1 MAAPKVPIASTTTVK
16 SGQTISAIAAKAGVS
31 VAAVAAANPQI
42 SNLNKIS
49 VGQKVNI
56 PVVNTATKTATS
68 TYAGG
73 VTGGTNPFSPTSG
86 VSATKLATISKAA
99 GITPVSGAATS
110 VGATGAT
117 GATGNAAA
125 DAAAKAAADAAAK
138 AAADA
143 AAKAAADAAAK
154 AAAEAEAK
162 AKAEAEAKAKA
173 EADARAAELERIK
186 AELLAASEA
195 ERAALLAQL
204 AAAQAAADAA
214 AAAAANAANAN
225 AAAIAAANAAA
236 LAAQQ
241 KAADDAAKAAAAAA
255 AEAERVAAQR
265 ESVGKIV
272 ADRFAKFGLAT
283 LGAKILDL
291 ARQGYT
297 EDTITL
303 ELQNTPEYQQRF
315 AANAQRIKK
324 GLSVLT
330 PAEYLS
336 NEDAY
341 RQTLRAYGLTQFDND
356 AYVRQ
361 FIENDVSPSELST
374 RVSMAVQRV
383 QNADPAI
390 ARTLKDYYGI
400 GSTDMVAYVLDP
412 NQQLPKIQR
421 QIAAA
426 EIGVAARVQGLET
439 GVAVAEQLAAQ
450 GITQAEAQKGYA
462 TIADILPTAQKLSEI
477 YGTTLPGY
485 NQAEAEQEVFNTL
498 ASAQR
503 KRKALTEREI
513 ASFSGKSGTT
523 KASLLSTTSGQYQN
537 PDIDLSAQC
546 RV

>member
-1 MAAPKVPIASTTTVK
+1 MAAPKPKVPVASTTTVK

-42 SNLNKIS
+42 SNLNKIN

-86 VSATKLATISKAA
+86 VSAAKLETISKAA
-99 GITPVSGAATS
+99 GITPVSGSTTG
-110 VGATGAT
+110 VGAT

-154 AAAEAEAK
+154 AAADKAAAEAL
-162 AKAEAEAKAKA
+162 AKAEAEAA
-173 EADARAAELERIK
+173 ARAAELERIR
-186 AELLAASEA
+186 AELAAAAAADRE
-195 ERAALLAQL
+195 ALLAQL

-225 AAAIAAANAAA
+225 AAALAAAN

-241 KAADDAAKAAAAAA
+241 KAAEDAAKAA

-400 GSTDMVAYVLDP
+400 GSADMVAYVLDP

-439 GVAVAEQLAAQ
+439 GVSVAEQLAAQ

-513 ASFSGKSGTT
+513 ASFSGKAGTT
-523 KASLLSTTSGQYQN
+523 KASLLSTTGGQY
-537 PDIDLSAQC
+537 
-546 RV
+546 

>member
-1 MAAPKVPIASTTTVK
+1 MAAPKPTVPVASTTTVK
-16 SGQTISAIAAKAGVS
+16 SGQTLSGIAAKAGVS
-31 VAAVAAANPQI
+31 VAAIAAANPQI
-42 SNLNKIS
+42 SNLNKIN

-86 VSATKLATISKAA
+86 VSTAKLETISKAA
-99 GITPVSGAATS
+99 GITPVSGSATG
-110 VGATGAT
+110 VGAT

-154 AAAEAEAK
+154 AAADAAAK

-225 AAAIAAANAAA
+225 AAAIAAAAA
-236 LAAQQ
+236 AAQQ

-400 GSTDMVAYVLDP
+400 GSADMVAYVLDP

-439 GVAVAEQLAAQ
+439 GVSVAEQLAAQ

-485 NQAEAEQEVFNTL
+485 NQADAEQEVFNTL

-513 ASFSGKSGTT
+513 ASFSSKSGTT
-523 KASLLSTTSGQYQN
+523 KASLLSTTGGQY
-537 PDIDLSAQC
+537 
-546 RV
+546 

>member
-1 MAAPKVPIASTTTVK
+1 MAAPKPTVPIASTTKVT
-16 SGQTISAIAAKAGVS
+16 SGQTISGIAAKAGVS
-31 VAAVAAANPQI
+31 VAAIAAANPQI
-42 SNLNKIS
+42 TNLSKIN

-86 VSATKLATISKAA
+86 VGAAKLETISKAA
-99 GITPVSGAATS
+99 GITPVSGSATG
-110 VGATGAT
+110 VGAT

-154 AAAEAEAK
+154 AAADKAAAEAL
-162 AKAEAEAKAKA
+162 AKAEAEAA
-173 EADARAAELERIK
+173 ARAAELERIR
-186 AELLAASEA
+186 AELAAAAAADRE
-195 ERAALLAQL
+195 ALLAQL

-225 AAAIAAANAAA
+225 AAALAAAN

-241 KAADDAAKAAAAAA
+241 KAAEDAAKAA

-265 ESVGKIV
+265 ESIGKIIS
-272 ADRFAKFGLAT
+272 DRFAKYGLAS
-283 LGAKILDL
+283 LGAKVLDL
-291 ARQGYT
+291 ARQGYS

-303 ELQNTPEYQQRF
+303 ELQSTPEYQQRF

-400 GSTDMVAYVLDP
+400 GSADMVAYVLDP

-439 GVAVAEQLAAQ
+439 GVSVAEQLAAQ

-523 KASLLSTTSGQYQN
+523 KASLLSTTGGQY
-537 PDIDLSAQC
+537 
-546 RV
+546 

>member
-1 MAAPKVPIASTTTVK
+1 VAAPKPKVPVASTTTVK

-42 SNLNKIS
+42 SNLNKIN

-86 VSATKLATISKAA
+86 VSAAKLETISKAA
-99 GITPVSGAATS
+99 GITPVSGSTTG
-110 VGATGAT
+110 VGAT

-154 AAAEAEAK
+154 AAADAEAK

-225 AAAIAAANAAA
+225 AAAIAAAAA
-236 LAAQQ
+236 AAQQ

-400 GSTDMVAYVLDP
+400 GSADMVAYVLDP

-439 GVAVAEQLAAQ
+439 GVSVAEQLAAQ

-513 ASFSGKSGTT
+513 ASFSGKAGTT
-523 KASLLSTTSGQYQN
+523 KASLLSTTGGQY
-537 PDIDLSAQC
+537 
-546 RV
+546 

>member
-1 MAAPKVPIASTTTVK
+1 VAAPKPKVPVASTTTVK

-42 SNLNKIS
+42 SNLNKIN

-86 VSATKLATISKAA
+86 VSAAKLETISKAA
-99 GITPVSGAATS
+99 GITPVSPAGTPGGTPFGQAGS
-110 VGATGAT
+110 
-117 GATGNAAA
+117 AA

-154 AAAEAEAK
+154 AAADAEAK

-225 AAAIAAANAAA
+225 AAAIAAAAAA
-236 LAAQQ
+236 AAAAQQ

-400 GSTDMVAYVLDP
+400 GSADMVAYVLDP

-439 GVAVAEQLAAQ
+439 GVSVAEQLAAQ

-523 KASLLSTTSGQYQN
+523 KASLLSTTGGQY
-537 PDIDLSAQC
+537 
-546 RV
+546 

>member
-1 MAAPKVPIASTTTVK
+1 MAAPKVPIASTTKVQ
-16 SGQTISAIAAKAGVS
+16 SGQTISGIAAKAGVS
-31 VAAVAAANPQI
+31 VAAIAAANPQI
-42 SNLNKIS
+42 TNLNKIN
-49 VGQKVNI
+49 VGQIVKI

-86 VSATKLATISKAA
+86 VSAAKLETISKAA
-99 GITPVSGAATS
+99 GVTPVSGS
-110 VGATGAT
+110 TGAT
-117 GATGNAAA
+117 GSTGNTAADKAAA
-125 DAAAKAAADAAAK
+125 DKAAADKAAADAL
-138 AAADA
+138 
-143 AAKAAADAAAK
+143 
-154 AAAEAEAK
+154 AAAEKAAAEAK
-162 AKAEAEAKAKA
+162 AKADAEAA
-173 EADARAAELERIK
+173 ARAAELERIK
-186 AELLAASEA
+186 AELLAAA
-195 ERAALLAQL
+195 DADRQALLAQL

-214 AAAAANAANAN
+214 AAAAANAN
-225 AAAIAAANAAA
+225 AANAAA
-236 LAAQQ
+236 LAAANTAAQQ
-241 KAADDAAKAAAAAA
+241 KAAEDAAKAA

-272 ADRFAKFGLAT
+272 ADRFAKYGLAT
-283 LGAKILDL
+283 LGAKVLDL
-291 ARQGYT
+291 AREGYS

-315 AANAQRIKK
+315 AANAARIKK
-324 GLSVLT
+324 NLSVLT
-330 PAEYLS
+330 PAEYLA

-400 GSTDMVAYVLDP
+400 GSADMVAYVLDP

-439 GVAVAEQLAAQ
+439 GVSVAEQLAAQ

-523 KASLLSTTSGQYQN
+523 KASLLSTPGGQY
-537 PDIDLSAQC
+537 
-546 RV
+546 

>member
-1 MAAPKVPIASTTTVK
+1 MAAPKPKVPIASTTTVK

-42 SNLNKIS
+42 SNLNKIN

-86 VSATKLATISKAA
+86 VSAAKLETISKAA
-99 GITPVSGAATS
+99 GITPVSPAGTPGGTPFGQAGS
-110 VGATGAT
+110 
-117 GATGNAAA
+117 AAA

-173 EADARAAELERIK
+173 EAEARAAELERIK

-225 AAAIAAANAAA
+225 AAAIAAAAA
-236 LAAQQ
+236 AAQQ

-523 KASLLSTTSGQYQN
+523 KASLLSTTSGQY
-537 PDIDLSAQC
+537 
-546 RV
+546 

>member
-1 MAAPKVPIASTTTVK
+1 MAAPKPKVPVASTTTVK

-42 SNLNKIS
+42 SNLNKIN

-86 VSATKLATISKAA
+86 VSAAKLETISKAA
-99 GITPVSGAATS
+99 GITPVSPAGTPGGTPFGQAGS
-110 VGATGAT
+110 
-117 GATGNAAA
+117 AA

-154 AAAEAEAK
+154 AAADAEAK

-225 AAAIAAANAAA
+225 AAAIAAAAA
-236 LAAQQ
+236 AAQQ

-272 ADRFAKFGLAT
+272 ADRFAKYGLAT
-283 LGAKILDL
+283 LGAKVLDL
-291 ARQGYT
+291 ARQGYS

-315 AANAQRIKK
+315 AANAARIKK
-324 GLSVLT
+324 NLSVLT
-330 PAEYLS
+330 PAEYLA

-400 GSTDMVAYVLDP
+400 GSADMVAYVLDP

-439 GVAVAEQLAAQ
+439 GVSVAEQLAAQ

-523 KASLLSTTSGQYQN
+523 KASLLSTTGGQY
-537 PDIDLSAQC
+537 
-546 RV
+546 

>member
-1 MAAPKVPIASTTTVK
+1 MAAPKVPIASTTKVQ
-16 SGQTISAIAAKAGVS
+16 SGQTISGIAAKAGVS
-31 VAAVAAANPQI
+31 VAAIAAANPQI
-42 SNLNKIS
+42 TNLNKIS
-49 VGQKVNI
+49 VNQKINI

-86 VSATKLATISKAA
+86 VSAAKLETISKAA
-99 GITPVSGAATS
+99 GVTPVSGSTGSALPSGFTTDSQNTARLAAE
-110 VGATGAT
+110 
-117 GATGNAAA
+117 AAA
-125 DAAAKAAADAAAK
+125 RDAANKAAADAAAK

-143 AAKAAADAAAK
+143 L
-154 AAAEAEAK
+154 AAAEKAAAEAK
-162 AKAEAEAKAKA
+162 AKADAEAA
-173 EADARAAELERIK
+173 ARAAELERIK

-195 ERAALLAQL
+195 EKAALLAQL

-214 AAAAANAANAN
+214 AAAAANANSAN
-225 AAAIAAANAAA
+225 AAALAAANANAANAAA
-236 LAAQQ
+236 LANAAAQQ
-241 KAADDAAKAAAAAA
+241 KAAEDAAKAA

-272 ADRFAKFGLAT
+272 ADRFAKYGLAT
-283 LGAKILDL
+283 LGAKVLDL
-291 ARQGYT
+291 ARQGYS

-315 AANAQRIKK
+315 AANAARIKK
-324 GLSVLT
+324 NLSVLT
-330 PAEYLS
+330 PAEYLA

-400 GSTDMVAYVLDP
+400 GSADMVAYVLDP

-439 GVAVAEQLAAQ
+439 GVSVAEQLAAQ

-513 ASFSGKSGTT
+513 ASFSGKAGTT
-523 KASLLSTTSGQYQN
+523 KASLLSTTGGQY
-537 PDIDLSAQC
+537 
-546 RV
+546 

>member
-1 MAAPKVPIASTTTVK
+1 VAAPKPKVPVASTTTVK

-42 SNLNKIS
+42 SNLNKIN

-86 VSATKLATISKAA
+86 VSAAKLETISKAA
-99 GITPVSGAATS
+99 GITPVSGSTTG
-110 VGATGAT
+110 VGAT

-154 AAAEAEAK
+154 AAADAEAK

-186 AELLAASEA
+186 AELLAASDA

-225 AAAIAAANAAA
+225 AAALAAAAA
-236 LAAQQ
+236 AAQQ

-400 GSTDMVAYVLDP
+400 GSADMVAYVLDP

-439 GVAVAEQLAAQ
+439 GVTVAEQLAAQ

-523 KASLLSTTSGQYQN
+523 KASLLSTTGGQY
-537 PDIDLSAQC
+537 
-546 RV
+546 

>member
-1 MAAPKVPIASTTTVK
+1 MAAPKPKVPIASTTKVT
-16 SGQTISAIAAKAGVS
+16 SGQTISGIAAKAGVS
-31 VAAVAAANPQI
+31 VAAIAAANPQI
-42 SNLNKIS
+42 TNLSKIN

-73 VTGGTNPFSPTSG
+73 VTGGTNPFSSTSG
-86 VSATKLATISKAA
+86 VSAAKLATISKAA
-99 GITPVSGAATS
+99 GITPVSGSATG
-110 VGATGAT
+110 VGAT

-154 AAAEAEAK
+154 AAADAEAK

-195 ERAALLAQL
+195 EKAALLAQL

-236 LAAQQ
+236 ANATVLAAQQ
-241 KAADDAAKAAAAAA
+241 KAAEDAVKAA

-265 ESVGKIV
+265 ESIGKIIS
-272 ADRFAKFGLAT
+272 DRFAKYGLAS
-283 LGAKILDL
+283 LGAKVLDL
-291 ARQGYT
+291 ARQGYS

-303 ELQNTPEYQQRF
+303 ELQSTPEYQQRF

-400 GSTDMVAYVLDP
+400 GSADMVAYVLDP

-439 GVAVAEQLAAQ
+439 GVSVAEQLAAQ

-523 KASLLSTTSGQYQN
+523 KASLLSTTGGQY
-537 PDIDLSAQC
+537 
-546 RV
+546 

>member
-1 MAAPKVPIASTTTVK
+1 MAAPKPTVPIASTTKVT
-16 SGQTISAIAAKAGVS
+16 SGQTISGIAAKAGVS
-31 VAAVAAANPQI
+31 VAAIAAANPQI
-42 SNLNKIS
+42 TNLSKIN

-73 VTGGTNPFSPTSG
+73 VTGGTNPFSSTSG
-86 VSATKLATISKAA
+86 VSAAKLATISKAA
-99 GITPVSGAATS
+99 GITPVSGSATG
-110 VGATGAT
+110 VGAT
-117 GATGNAAA
+117 GATGNAEDARQAA
-125 DAAAKAAADAAAK
+125 IDAANAAAKAAADAAAK

-143 AAKAAADAAAK
+143 AAKAAAD
-154 AAAEAEAK
+154 AEAK

-195 ERAALLAQL
+195 EKAALLAQL

-236 LAAQQ
+236 ANATVLAAQQ
-241 KAADDAAKAAAAAA
+241 KAAEDAVKAA

-265 ESVGKIV
+265 ESIGKIIS
-272 ADRFAKFGLAT
+272 DRFAKYGLAS
-283 LGAKILDL
+283 LGAKVLDL
-291 ARQGYT
+291 ARQGYS

-303 ELQNTPEYQQRF
+303 ELQSTPEYQQRF

-400 GSTDMVAYVLDP
+400 GSADMVAYVLDP

-439 GVAVAEQLAAQ
+439 GVSVAEQLAAQ

-503 KRKALTEREI
+503 KRRALTEREI
-513 ASFSGKSGTT
+513 ATFSGKAGTT
-523 KASLLSTTSGQYQN
+523 KASLLSTTGGQY
-537 PDIDLSAQC
+537 
-546 RV
+546 

>member
-1 MAAPKVPIASTTTVK
+1 MAAPKPTVPVASTTTVK

-42 SNLNKIS
+42 SNLNKIN

-86 VSATKLATISKAA
+86 VSTAKLETISKAA
-99 GITPVSGAATS
+99 GITPVSGSATG
-110 VGATGAT
+110 VGAT

-154 AAAEAEAK
+154 AAADAK

-225 AAAIAAANAAA
+225 AAAIAAAAA
-236 LAAQQ
+236 AAQQ

-400 GSTDMVAYVLDP
+400 GSADMVAYVLDP

-439 GVAVAEQLAAQ
+439 GVSVAEQLAAQ

-523 KASLLSTTSGQYQN
+523 KASLLSTTGGQY
-537 PDIDLSAQC
+537 
-546 RV
+546 

>member
-1 MAAPKVPIASTTTVK
+1 VAAPKPKVPVASTTTVK

-42 SNLNKIS
+42 SNLNKIN

-86 VSATKLATISKAA
+86 VSAAKLETISKAA
-99 GITPVSGAATS
+99 GITPVSPAGTPGGTPFGQAGS
-110 VGATGAT
+110 
-117 GATGNAAA
+117 AA

-154 AAAEAEAK
+154 AAADAEAK

-225 AAAIAAANAAA
+225 AAAIAAAAAA
-236 LAAQQ
+236 VQQ

-400 GSTDMVAYVLDP
+400 GSADMVAYV
-412 NQQLPKIQR
+412 
-421 QIAAA
+421 
-426 EIGVAARVQGLET
+426 
-439 GVAVAEQLAAQ
+439 LAAQ

-523 KASLLSTTSGQYQN
+523 KASLLSTTGGQY
-537 PDIDLSAQC
+537 
-546 RV
+546 

>member
-1 MAAPKVPIASTTTVK
+1 MAAPKPKVPVASTTTVK

-42 SNLNKIS
+42 SNLNKIN

-86 VSATKLATISKAA
+86 VSAAKLETISKAA
-99 GITPVSGAATS
+99 GITPVSPAGTPGGTPFGQAGS
-110 VGATGAT
+110 
-117 GATGNAAA
+117 AA

-154 AAAEAEAK
+154 AAADAEAK

-225 AAAIAAANAAA
+225 AAAIAAAAA
-236 LAAQQ
+236 AAQQ

-341 RQTLRAYGLTQFDND
+341 RQTLRAYGLKQFDND
-356 AYVRQ
+356 TYVRQ
-361 FIENDVSPSELST
+361 FISNDVSPSELST
-374 RVSMAVQRV
+374 RVITAVQRV

-390 ARTLKDYYGI
+390 ARTLRDYYGI
-400 GSTDMVAYVLDP
+400 GSADMVAYVLDP
-412 NQQLPKIQR
+412 NEQLPKIQR
-421 QIAAA
+421 QVAAA
-426 EIGVAARVQGLET
+426 EIGAAARLQGLEA
-439 GVAVAEQLAAQ
+439 GVSVSEQLAAQ

-462 TIADILPTAQKLSEI
+462 TIADILPTAERLSSI
-477 YGTTLPGY
+477 YG
-485 NQAEAEQEVFNTL
+485 NQLDRYGQGEAEQEVFNTL

-503 KRKALTEREI
+503 KRKALIERETS
-513 ASFSGKSGTT
+513 AFGGRSGTSR
-523 KASLLSTTSGQYQN
+523 ASLSTGLGGQ
-537 PDIDLSAQC
+537 I
-546 RV
+546 

>member
-1 MAAPKVPIASTTTVK
+1 MAAPKPKVPVASTTTVK

-42 SNLNKIS
+42 SNLNKIN

-86 VSATKLATISKAA
+86 VSTAKLETISKAA
-99 GITPVSGAATS
+99 GITPVSGSATG
-110 VGATGAT
+110 VGAT

-154 AAAEAEAK
+154 AAADAAAK

-225 AAAIAAANAAA
+225 AAAIAAAAA
-236 LAAQQ
+236 AAQQ
-241 KAADDAAKAAAAAA
+241 KAADDAAKAAATAA

-400 GSTDMVAYVLDP
+400 GSADMVAYVLDP

-439 GVAVAEQLAAQ
+439 GVSVAEQLAAQ

-523 KASLLSTTSGQYQN
+523 KASLLSTTGGQY
-537 PDIDLSAQC
+537 
-546 RV
+546 

>member
-1 MAAPKVPIASTTTVK
+1 MAAPKPTVPVASTTTVK

-42 SNLNKIS
+42 SNLNKIN

-86 VSATKLATISKAA
+86 VSTAKLETISKAA
-99 GITPVSGAATS
+99 GITPVSGSTPTATTS
-110 VGATGAT
+110 YNPLGGAFTDSQ
-117 GATGNAAA
+117 NAARLA
-125 DAAAKAAADAAAK
+125 AEEAARQAAAKAAADK
-138 AAADA
+138 AAAD
-143 AAKAAADAAAK
+143 KAAADK
-154 AAAEAEAK
+154 AAAEAL
-162 AKAEAEAKAKA
+162 AKAEAEAA
-173 EADARAAELERIK
+173 ARAAELERIR
-186 AELLAASEA
+186 AELAAAAAADRE
-195 ERAALLAQL
+195 ALLAQL

-225 AAAIAAANAAA
+225 AAALAAAN
-236 LAAQQ
+236 LTAQQ
-241 KAADDAAKAAAAAA
+241 KAAEDAAKAA

-315 AANAQRIKK
+315 AANTQRIKK

-336 NEDAY
+336 TEDAY

-503 KRKALTEREI
+503 KRRALTEREI
-513 ASFSGKSGTT
+513 ATFSGKAGTT
-523 KASLLSTTSGQYQN
+523 KASLTSTTGGQ
-537 PDIDLSAQC
+537 I
-546 RV
+546 

>member
-1 MAAPKVPIASTTTVK
+1 MAAPKPTVPIASTTTVK
-16 SGQTISAIAAKAGVS
+16 SGQTLSGIAAKAGVS
-31 VAAVAAANPQI
+31 VAAIAAANPQI

-49 VGQKVNI
+49 VNQKINI

-86 VSATKLATISKAA
+86 VSTAKLETISKAA
-99 GITPVSGAATS
+99 GVTPTTGVTGTTDSGFMGSPESRGLSDRANSERLAREEAARQ
-110 VGATGAT
+110 
-117 GATGNAAA
+117 
-125 DAAAKAAADAAAK
+125 AAAKAAAD
-138 AAADA
+138 
-143 AAKAAADAAAK
+143 K
-154 AAAEAEAK
+154 AAAEAL
-162 AKAEAEAKAKA
+162 AKAEAEAA
-173 EADARAAELERIK
+173 ARAAELERIK

-225 AAAIAAANAAA
+225 AAAIAAAAA
-236 LAAQQ
+236 AAQQ
-241 KAADDAAKAAAAAA
+241 KAADDAAKAAATAA

-336 NEDAY
+336 TEDAY

-400 GSTDMVAYVLDP
+400 GSADMVAYVLDP

-439 GVAVAEQLAAQ
+439 GVSVAEQLAAQ

-523 KASLLSTTSGQYQN
+523 KASLLSTTGGQY
-537 PDIDLSAQC
+537 
-546 RV
+546 

>member
-42 SNLNKIS
+42 SNLNKIN

-86 VSATKLATISKAA
+86 VSAAKLETISKAA
-99 GITPVSGAATS
+99 GITPVSGAATG

-225 AAAIAAANAAA
+225 AAAIAAAAA
-236 LAAQQ
+236 AAQQ

-523 KASLLSTTSGQYQN
+523 KASLLSTTSGQY
-537 PDIDLSAQC
+537 
-546 RV
+546 

>member
-1 MAAPKVPIASTTTVK
+1 MAAPKPKVPVASTTTVK

-42 SNLNKIS
+42 SNLNKIN

-86 VSATKLATISKAA
+86 VSAAKLETISKAA
-99 GITPVSGAATS
+99 GITPVSGSATG
-110 VGATGAT
+110 VGAT
-117 GATGNAAA
+117 GATGNAEDARQAA
-125 DAAAKAAADAAAK
+125 IDAANAAAKAAADAAAK

-143 AAKAAADAAAK
+143 AAKAAAD
-154 AAAEAEAK
+154 AEAK

-225 AAAIAAANAAA
+225 AAAIAAAAA
-236 LAAQQ
+236 AAQQ
-241 KAADDAAKAAAAAA
+241 KAADDAAKAAATAA

-439 GVAVAEQLAAQ
+439 GVSVAEQLAAQ

-523 KASLLSTTSGQYQN
+523 KASLLSTTGGQY
-537 PDIDLSAQC
+537 
-546 RV
+546 

>member
-1 MAAPKVPIASTTTVK
+1 MATPKPTVPIASTTTVK
-16 SGQTISAIAAKAGVS
+16 SGQTLSAIAAKAGVS

-56 PVVNTATKTATS
+56 PVVSTATKTATS

-73 VTGGTNPFSPTSG
+73 VTGGTNPYSPTSG
-86 VSATKLATISKAA
+86 ISAAKLDAISKAA
-99 GITPVSGAATS
+99 GITPVSGSA
-110 VGATGAT
+110 GATG
-117 GATGNAAA
+117 GTGNAAA

-143 AAKAAADAAAK
+143 AAKAVADEAAAK
-154 AAAEAEAK
+154 AAADAK
-162 AKAEAEAKAKA
+162 AKADAEAA
-173 EADARAAELERIK
+173 ARAAELERIK

-195 ERAALLAQL
+195 EKAALLAQL

-225 AAAIAAANAAA
+225 AAALAAANAAA
-236 LAAQQ
+236 QQ
-241 KAADDAAKAAAAAA
+241 KAAEDAAKAA

-272 ADRFAKFGLAT
+272 ADRFAKYGLAT

-291 ARQGYT
+291 ARQGYS

-324 GLSVLT
+324 GLTVLT

-356 AYVRQ
+356 AYVQQ
-361 FIENDVSPSELST
+361 FISNDVSPSELST
-374 RVSMAVQRV
+374 RVAMAVQRV

-400 GSTDMVAYVLDP
+400 GSADMVAYVLDP

-426 EIGVAARVQGLET
+426 EIGVAARVQGLEP

-462 TIADILPTAQKLSEI
+462 TIADILPTAEKLSAI

-485 NQAEAEQEVFNTL
+485 DQAQAEQEVFNTL

-503 KRKALTEREI
+503 KRRALTEREI
-513 ASFSGKSGTT
+513 ATFSGKAGTT
-523 KASLLSTTSGQYQN
+523 KASLTSTTGGQ
-537 PDIDLSAQC
+537 I
-546 RV
+546 

>member
-1 MAAPKVPIASTTTVK
+1 MAAPKVPIASTTKVQ
-16 SGQTISAIAAKAGVS
+16 SGQTISGIAAKAGVS
-31 VAAVAAANPQI
+31 VAAIAAANPQI
-42 SNLNKIS
+42 TNLNKIN
-49 VGQKVNI
+49 VGQTVKI
-56 PVVNTATKTATS
+56 PVVDTATKTATS

-86 VSATKLATISKAA
+86 VSAAKLETISKAA
-99 GITPVSGAATS
+99 GVTPVSGSTGAI
-110 VGATGAT
+110 GATGAT
-117 GATGNAAA
+117 GSTGNAAA

-154 AAAEAEAK
+154 AAADAEAK

-214 AAAAANAANAN
+214 AAAAANAN
-225 AAAIAAANAAA
+225 AANTAALAAANT
-236 LAAQQ
+236 AAQQ
-241 KAADDAAKAAAAAA
+241 KAAEDAAKAA

-272 ADRFAKFGLAT
+272 ADRFAKYGLAT
-283 LGAKILDL
+283 LGAKVLDL
-291 ARQGYT
+291 ARQGYS

-315 AANAQRIKK
+315 AANAARIKK
-324 GLSVLT
+324 NLSVLT
-330 PAEYLS
+330 PAEYLA

-400 GSTDMVAYVLDP
+400 GSADMVAYVLDP

-439 GVAVAEQLAAQ
+439 GVSVAEQLAAQ

-523 KASLLSTTSGQYQN
+523 KASLLSTTGGQY
-537 PDIDLSAQC
+537 
-546 RV
+546 

>member
-1 MAAPKVPIASTTTVK
+1 MAAPKVPIASTTKVQ
-16 SGQTISAIAAKAGVS
+16 SGQTISGIAAKAGVS
-31 VAAVAAANPQI
+31 VAAIAAANPQI
-42 SNLNKIS
+42 TNLNKIN
-49 VGQKVNI
+49 VGQTVKI

-86 VSATKLATISKAA
+86 VSAAKLETISKAA
-99 GITPVSGAATS
+99 GVTPVSGST
-110 VGATGAT
+110 GATGAT
-117 GATGNAAA
+117 GATGSTGNAAA

-154 AAAEAEAK
+154 AAADAEAK

-186 AELLAASEA
+186 AELLAASDA

-225 AAAIAAANAAA
+225 AAAIAAANANALAAANAAA
-236 LAAQQ
+236 LTAQQ
-241 KAADDAAKAAAAAA
+241 KAAEDAAKAA

-272 ADRFAKFGLAT
+272 ADRFAKYGLAT
-283 LGAKILDL
+283 LGAKVLDL
-291 ARQGYT
+291 ARQGYS

-400 GSTDMVAYVLDP
+400 GSADMVAYVLDP

-439 GVAVAEQLAAQ
+439 GVSVAEQLAAQ

-523 KASLLSTTSGQYQN
+523 KASLLSTTGGQY
-537 PDIDLSAQC
+537 
-546 RV
+546 